1 MSSDTKTTTAQLPGG
16 DRLLT
21 EVEAADLLSIRP
33 QTLSVWRA
41 TGRYP
46 GLPFTR
52 IGRSV
57 RYRHSHLQAF
67 IESRTSEGGES
78 KSQPD
83 PASPQKQGDEV
94 TMVSRDLLMPPE
106 GPHEMSV
113 RARLGDLCV
122 RLDLQKFATGADNDL
137 ADDLMVLLNIVRQ
150 LDWEVEQLR
159 RAARKPEAL
168 P

>member
-67 IESRTSEGGES
+67 IQSRTSEGGES
-78 KSQPD
+78 ESQSD
-83 PASPQKQGDEV
+83 EVSPQKQG
-94 TMVSRDLLMPPE
+94 VSRDLLKPPE